1 MGGAKPRSSLQTK
14 MDVAVNAINTKGLE
28 LPTKQ
33 EKRIPGD
40 ELIWLFLLGDM
51 VCFALFFMLYSY
63 NKLDQNELFVESQ
76 HALNLHT
83 GSLNTLLLLA
93 SSWFVVIAVKAA
105 RQQKAA
111 LCQGFLIPAILC
123 GAGFAA
129 IKFYEYQEK
138 AAAGIN
144 FLTNDFYLFY
154 YLITGMHFAHVLLG
168 LPLLLYFAVVMRKG
182 RMDKQA
188 INNLESSAI
197 YWHMVDLLWIVI
209 FPLIYLVR

>member
-1 MGGAKPRSSLQTK
+1 M
-14 MDVAVNAINTKGLE
+14 NAIEMTTYS
-28 LPTKQ
+28 LPEKRQ
-33 EKRIPGD
+33 KRIPGD

-51 VCFALFFMLYSY
+51 VCFALFFALYSY
-63 NKLDQNELFVESQ
+63 TKASHNALFVEAQ
-76 HALNLHT
+76 QALNLHT

-105 RQQKAA
+105 RKQMATA
-111 LCQGFLIPAILC
+111 SRWFLVPAFLC
-123 GAGFAA
+123 GCGFAA

-168 LPLLLYFAVVMRKG
+168 LPLLLYFAVVIRED
-182 RMDKQA
+182 RLDKQT